1 MDFKT
6 PISILNWS
14 KHPYVTAVPK
24 KLGYV
29 TYLWAELM
37 PIVLFSRP
45 ILKRCKKAFI
55 TLKVSRLIFILITKL
70 ESACLI
76 HLANTIKVV
85 CDSYGLSF
93 SADCVTCTLDAD
105 TH

>member
-6 PISILNWS
+6 PISIILNQS
-14 KHPYVTAVPK
+14 KHPYVTSVTK

-29 TYLWAELM
+29 TYLWAELVM

-55 TLKVSRLIFILITKL
+55 TLKVSGLIFILSTKS

-76 HLANTIKVV
+76 YLANTIKVV
-85 CDSYGLSF
+85 RDSYGLMY
-93 SADCVTCTLDAD
+93 VLQVQ
-105 TH
+105 